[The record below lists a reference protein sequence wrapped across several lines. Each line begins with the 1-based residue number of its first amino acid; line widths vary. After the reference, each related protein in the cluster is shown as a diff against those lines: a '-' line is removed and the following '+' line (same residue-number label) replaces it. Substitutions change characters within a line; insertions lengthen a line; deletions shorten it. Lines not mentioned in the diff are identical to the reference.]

1 MNSYDR
7 VDNDG
12 CLGCKGTDLWKAS
25 EVGES
30 QKTFCP
36 STQAGYVF
44 MSCVIGS
51 TGNGMWSGQSVSE
64 CSEIVSEP
72 KLESGEGYFRGT
84 IVVNIEPDLFTADE
98 HEYMMDLLRQQ
109 VTNND
114 LPSKAFTAEGVRN
127 VRTLSTT
134 ASPSKSVEI
143 DFRVTGD
150 KSKVKKA
157 LSSITSV
164 MDTGSLHK
172 KMIIRN
178 QMYFDVT
185 MSFDDDIE
193 ITSNN
198 TTTVIVVITSVV
210 IILLLVVVIVLMTVL
225 LKTRTKTKKS
235 DIESGSESY
244 SDSYSE
250 YSDYSSEDEPSV

>member
-1 MNSYDR
+1 
-7 VDNDG
+7 
-12 CLGCKGTDLWKAS
+12 
-25 EVGES
+25 
-30 QKTFCP
+30 
-36 STQAGYVF
+36 
-44 MSCVIGS
+44 
-51 TGNGMWSGQSVSE
+51 MWSGQSVSE

-84 IVVNIEPDLFTADE
+84 IVVNIDPDLFTADE

-109 VTNND
+109 VINND
-114 LPSKAFTAEGVRN
+114 LPSKAFTAEGVHN
-127 VRTLSTT
+127 VHSLSTT

-157 LSSITSV
+157 LNSITSV
-164 MDTGSLHK
+164 MDKGSLHK

-178 QMYFDVT
+178 QIYFDVT
-185 MSFDDDIE
+185 MSFDDDEIE
-193 ITSNN
+193 IISNN

-210 IILLLVVVIVLMTVL
+210 IVILLVVVIVLMTVL
-225 LKTRTKTKKS
+225 LKTRPKTKKG